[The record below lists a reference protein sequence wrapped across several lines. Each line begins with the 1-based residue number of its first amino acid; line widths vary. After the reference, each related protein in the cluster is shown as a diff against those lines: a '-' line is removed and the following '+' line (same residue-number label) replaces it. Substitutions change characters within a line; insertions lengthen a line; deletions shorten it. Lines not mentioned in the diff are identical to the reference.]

1 MANEQSGTVET
12 DGAKKNDF
20 FGHPRGLSTLFF
32 TEFWE
37 RFSYYG
43 MRALLVLF
51 MAAAVTGDNP
61 GLGFS
66 DGRATAIY
74 GLYTFFVYVL
84 AMPGGWI
91 ADKLWGQ
98 KKSVFVGG
106 CIIALGHFTMAGPLM
121 GLPDEASFYLGL
133 VFIVIGTG
141 LLKPNVSSMVGE
153 LYPEGGARR
162 DAGFSIFYMGINF
175 GAILGPTLC
184 GILGEGYNWHWGFSL
199 AGFGML
205 LGLISYKV
213 GEKNLGEAGKLK
225 VNDSEAVLSKRN
237 RNFWITTGVCTVIII
252 LFSILMN
259 TGIIGISLQQ
269 LAQTLGTSVALIAVI
284 FFAYLINDS
293 KWIGGV
299 LLLAAAGYYIA
310 SFNWGYTLFS
320 YQIGIGIT
328 VIAFLVINTTRMFM
342 PNLTISLEKKRLFV
356 IFWLFILA
364 ALFWSGFEQ
373 AGSSLNLFA
382 ERETDRTFGPFGFIS
397 QVGAFLPALIL
408 ALPLGYLSWRIFK
421 RNNLWWVGKAGV
433 AGLSLLVIGFV
444 YYVSIQLTTTW
455 EMPASMLQ
463 NINPLFIVILAP
475 VFGWFWTWLANRNAN
490 PSIPVKFGLG
500 LLGLAAGFFVISWGA
515 ANATG
520 PNSVAPV
527 WLIVTYFLHTCGEL
541 CLSPVGLSSMTKLAP
556 ERLVSQMM
564 GVWFVAAA
572 LGNLFAGLMAG
583 QLETLEPSGLFW
595 SVALLVGGGGI
606 IALLA
611 SPPVKR
617 LMGDIE

>member
-1 MANEQSGTVET
+1 MANEQADSA
-12 DGAKKNDF
+12 DPSQKNDF

-84 AMPGGWI
+84 ALPGGWV

-121 GLPDEASFYLGL
+121 GLPDEPSFYLGL
-133 VFIVIGTG
+133 VLIVVGTG

-225 VNDSEAVLSKRN
+225 VDDSQETLSRRS
-237 RNFWITTGVCTVIII
+237 RNFWITTGVCTAIIV

-259 TGIIGISLQQ
+259 TGVIGISLQQ
-269 LAQTLGTSVALIAVI
+269 LAQTLGTSVALIAVV

-293 KWIGGV
+293 KWIGVV
-299 LLLAAAGYYIA
+299 LLLAAAGFYAA
-310 SFNWGYTLFS
+310 SFSWGYTLFS
-320 YQIGIGIT
+320 YQIGIGVT
-328 VIAFLVINTTRMFM
+328 VIAFLLFNTVRMFM
-342 PNLTISLEKKRLFV
+342 PSLEVSLEKKRLFV

-382 ERETDRTFGPFGFIS
+382 ERETDRTFGPYGLIS
-397 QVGAFLPALIL
+397 QIGAFLPALIL

-421 RNNLWWVGKAGV
+421 RTNLWWVGKAGV
-433 AGLSLLVIGFV
+433 AGLSLLVVGFT
-444 YYVSIQLTTTW
+444 YYISTQLSTSW

-475 VFGWFWTWLANRNAN
+475 VFGWLWTWLANRNAN

-500 LLGLAAGFFVISWGA
+500 LIGLAAGFFVISWGA

-520 PNSVAPV
+520 PNSVAPA

-556 ERLVSQMM
+556 KRLVSQMM

-583 QLETLEPSGLFW
+583 QLETLEPTGLFW

-606 IALLA
+606 VGLLA
-611 SPPVKR
+611 APPVKR
-617 LMGDIE
+617 LMGDVE